1 MRSLLGMYA
10 SAISDICSVVASHLT
25 ILIIKVWVLCDVQY
39 AGFDELRD
47 LPALW

>member
-1 MRSLLGMYA
+1 MSTLLGEYA
-10 SAISDICSVVASHLT
+10 LADSEIFSVRASYLT
-25 ILIIKVWVLCDVQY
+25 ILIIKVWVFCDVQY

>member
-1 MRSLLGMYA
+1 MGSLLGLDA
-10 SAISDICSVVASHLT
+10 LAISETFSVVASYLT
-25 ILIIKVWVLCDVQY
+25 ILIIKVWIFCDVQY

>member
-10 SAISDICSVVASHLT
+10 LAISEMFSVVASHLT

-39 AGFDELRD
+39 TGFDELRD